1 LSSFL
6 GYEKYDS
13 AGWGSGLRRC
23 AVVAVSPKLYYT
35 NRVYLRCF
43 VKQPNEGEW
52 AMKNFLTIGEF
63 ARLRGVNVN
72 SLLYYEKLGILLP
85 AYVDPHSKYRYYA
98 PEQLSTL
105 DIILLCINLDIPL
118 KQLQQYQK
126 EGCYWQAKMLEDGKR
141 IAEDKIRKMK
151 TDLKKI
157 EYVLKCRDDQETYS
171 SCCGIYKREIP
182 PRYFI
187 VEQYIGNLDNMPQF
201 GRISTGLF
209 DYAESRGLSTILPT
223 GFMFIFDASAM
234 RQYLFYEILPP
245 TVEDEKI
252 MKIPGGVYTCLQLEF
267 RPDVNYDQ
275 FLPQRFGAAEKRIAI
290 VSNLIRDRLHID
302 SRYNE
307 IQVIDGYTL
316 PDGGN

>member
-1 LSSFL
+1 
-6 GYEKYDS
+6 
-13 AGWGSGLRRC
+13 
-23 AVVAVSPKLYYT
+23 
-35 NRVYLRCF
+35 
-43 VKQPNEGEW
+43 
-52 AMKNFLTIGEF
+52 MKNYLTIGEF

-118 KQLQQYQK
+118 KQLRQYQK
-126 EGCYWQAKMLEDGKR
+126 EGCYWQTKMLEDGKR
-141 IAEDKIRKMK
+141 IAEDKIHKMK

-157 EYVLKCRDDQETYS
+157 EYVLKCRDDQETYA
-171 SCCGIYKREIP
+171 SCSGIYKREIP

-187 VEQYIGNLDNMPQF
+187 VEQYIGSLDNMPQF

-223 GFMFIFDASAM
+223 GFMFVFNASVM

-275 FLPQRFGAAEKRIAI
+275 FLPQYFGAAEQRIAI

-307 IQVIDGYTL
+307 IQVIDGYTMS
-316 PDGGN
+316 GGCN